1 MPQLVEIER
10 IVEKIVGKLVREK
23 GRKMKVSELCMREG
37 RVVYAD
43 LGYVSSLWFH
53 AHFTFFIVNH
63 FMSFFDNDMLRLD
76 CRDSGGSHY

>member
-1 MPQLVEIER
+1 
-10 IVEKIVGKLVREK
+10 
-23 GRKMKVSELCMREG
+23 MREG
-37 RVVYAD
+37 RVVYAGLGYVSSLRVVYAG

-53 AHFTFFIVNH
+53 AHFMFFIANH